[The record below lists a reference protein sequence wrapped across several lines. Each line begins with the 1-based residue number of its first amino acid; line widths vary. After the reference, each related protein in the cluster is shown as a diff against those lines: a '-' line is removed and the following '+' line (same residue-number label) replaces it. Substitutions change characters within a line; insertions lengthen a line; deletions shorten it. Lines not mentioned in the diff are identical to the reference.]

1 MRVRILG
8 PLVVT
13 DQGRDVVVGGARL
26 RALLVR
32 LALEPG
38 RTVQAESL
46 VQALWP
52 EGGPGVHALQALVS
66 RLRRCLPDGRLRS
79 VPGGYVLDVES
90 VDAPEFERLAGEGKR
105 ALRDGDAEAAAKR
118 LRQALRLWRGDAL
131 VDAAGLPF
139 ADAAAVRLEALRVSA
154 VEDRIAAELASGRDP
169 ARLVAELEELAA
181 LHPLRER
188 PRALLVEA
196 LHRGGR
202 SAEALAAFE
211 QFRGVL
217 ADELGAD
224 PGEELQ
230 AAYLAVLRAAPRER
244 ARGNLRLPPTS
255 FVGRES
261 ECAWVA
267 RALWDGRLVTLVGP
281 GGAGKTR
288 LATKVGAELAGRFPG
303 GVWLVELAAVHDPV
317 ELPGAVAGVLGL
329 RDGAHRLVEA
339 LSADETLIV
348 LDNCEHVVD
357 AAARLAD
364 ELLGACPSLRVLAT
378 SRERLGVDGEA
389 LCPVPPLEARSSV
402 ELFAER
408 AAAVR
413 PGFVADEQAIEEICR
428 RLDGLPLAIELA
440 AARLR
445 SMSLEQ
451 LAARLDDRF
460 RLLTGGSRTALPRH
474 RTLRAVVAW
483 SWDLLDEPERR
494 FAERLSVFPGTITPE
509 TAAKVTGARD
519 ALELLDSL
527 VDRSL
532 LQGVDG
538 PEPRFRMLETIR
550 EYGLARLADEAEIG
564 KTRDAH
570 VQCFLEL
577 AERAEPHLRRP
588 EQLTWIRLLTAERDN
603 LLAALQHAVDDGDA
617 EAAVRMGAA
626 LATFWMIQGDHWEAA
641 RRLRL
646 ALSVP
651 RRRPVPGEATALG
664 GYAFNTVLSGGDARD
679 DPLIGHYTPTADS
692 PAGLT
697 GQSLA
702 APTAD
707 SPAGLTGQVPGAPGG
722 ASPAGGRGHPLA
734 ALVEPAV
741 ALLTDDPAG
750 GVAAIDRRLPEDD
763 PWTSAALHLMR
774 AMLNGNQGEMEEVHA
789 DIAAAE
795 RGFRAA
801 GERAGLA
808 LALTFAAGARTV
820 DGHFDDAIEALAES
834 IGLLRELGQDGDTA
848 MQRVML
854 AIARARSGDVRRA
867 REELSAMLAPGAAT
881 PSRYLVHVRLVLGDL
896 ARHAGD
902 VDEAGEH
909 YAAAGRELDRVAS
922 YPQFRS
928 MLEAAHGQM
937 AIGRD
942 DPAAARRHLR
952 RALTLAT
959 DAPDMPIAAVAGYAI
974 ARLRAAED
982 PGAAAEALGAASVLR
997 GGPDAFDPDVSRLT
1011 RRLRRDL
1018 GERAFRDACD
1028 RGRGLDVNG
1037 ALALLRDQLR
1047 RR

>member
-1 MRVRILG
+1 MRVLILG

-38 RTVQAESL
+38 RTVGAEAL

-79 VPGGYVLDVES
+79 VPGGYVLDAES

-118 LRQALRLWRGDAL
+118 LREALRLWRGDAL

-154 VEDRIAAELASGRDP
+154 VEDRVAAELAAGGDP
-169 ARLVAELEELAA
+169 APLVAELEELAA

-230 AAYLAVLRAAPRER
+230 DAYLTVLRAAPRER
-244 ARGNLRLPPTS
+244 ARGNLRVPPTS

-288 LATKVGAELAGRFPG
+288 LATKVGDDLAGRFPG
-303 GVWLVELAAVHDPV
+303 GVWLVELAAVHDPADV
-317 ELPGAVAGVLGL
+317 PGAVAGVLGL
-329 RDGAHRLVEA
+329 RDGTHRLVEA

-378 SRERLGVDGEA
+378 SRERLGVGGEA
-389 LCPVPPLEARSSV
+389 LCPVPPLEARSSA

-408 AAAVR
+408 AAVVR
-413 PGFVADEQAIEEICR
+413 PGFAADEQAVEEICR

-494 FAERLSVFPGTITPE
+494 FAERLSVFSGTITPE
-509 TAAKVTGARD
+509 SAAKVTGARD
-519 ALELLDSL
+519 SLELLDSL

-550 EYGLARLADEAEIG
+550 EYGLEQLAGAVEIG

-577 AERAEPHLRRP
+577 AEQAEPHLRRP
-588 EQLTWIRLLTAERDN
+588 EQLAWIRLLTAERDN
-603 LLAALQHAVDDGDA
+603 LLAALQHAVDEGDA

-626 LATFWMIQGDHWEAA
+626 LATFWMIQGDHAEAA

-646 ALSVP
+646 ALTVP
-651 RRRPVPGEATALG
+651 RPRPVPGEAAALG
-664 GYAFNTVLSGGDARD
+664 GYVFNTVMAGGDARD
-679 DPLIGHYTPTADS
+679 DPLIGEYTPT
-692 PAGLT
+692 
-697 GQSLA
+697 GQPVA
-702 APTAD
+702 APT
-707 SPAGLTGQVPGAPGG
+707 GQPLSAPT
-722 ASPAGGRGHPLA
+722 GHPLGALIEPAA
-734 ALVEPAV
+734 AL
-741 ALLTDDPAG
+741 LNDDPAG

-763 PWTSAALHLMR
+763 PWTRAALHLMR
-774 AMLNGNQGEMEEVHA
+774 AMLNGNQGEMGQMRA
-789 DIAAAE
+789 DIAVAQ
-795 RGFRAA
+795 RGFREA

-808 LALTFAAGARTV
+808 LALTFAAGAQTV
-820 DGHFDDAIEALAES
+820 DGHFDDAVEALEES
-834 IGLLRELGQDGDTA
+834 IGLLRELDQDADTS

-854 AIARARSGDVRRA
+854 AVARAYSGDVRTA
-867 REELSAMLAPGAAT
+867 REELAAMVAPGAAT
-881 PSRYLVHVRLVLGDL
+881 PSRYLVHVRIALGDL

-902 VDEAGEH
+902 ADGAAEH
-909 YAAAGRELDRVAS
+909 YAAARRDLDRVPS
-922 YPQFRS
+922 YPQFGS
-928 MLEAAHGQM
+928 LLEAAHGQM

-952 RALTLAT
+952 RALALAV
-959 DAPDMPIAAVAGYAI
+959 DGPDMPIAAVAGYAI
-974 ARLRAAED
+974 ARLRAAAD
-982 PGAAAEALGAASVLR
+982 PGAAAEVLGAASVLR
-997 GGPDAFDPDVSRLT
+997 GAPDAFNPDVAGLT

-1018 GERAFRDACD
+1018 GGRAYRAAYD
-1028 RGRGLDVNG
+1028 RGRGRDVNG
-1037 ALALLRDQLR
+1037 ALALLDDQLR

>member
-1 MRVRILG
+1 MVLG

-13 DQGRDVVVGGARL
+13 DQGRDIVVGGARL
-26 RALLVR
+26 RALLIR

-38 RTVQAESL
+38 RTVGAEAL

-105 ALRDGDAEAAAKR
+105 ALRDGDAPGAAAL
-118 LRQALRLWRGDAL
+118 LREALELWRGDAL
-131 VDAAGLPF
+131 VDAAGVAF
-139 ADAAAVRLEALRVSA
+139 ADAAAVRLAELRISA
-154 VEDRIAAELASGRDP
+154 VEDRVAAELAAGADP

-196 LHRGGR
+196 LHKAGR

-224 PGEELQ
+224 PGKELQ
-230 AAYLAVLRAAPRER
+230 DAYLTVLRAAPRER
-244 ARGNLRLPPTS
+244 ARGNLRVPPTS

-261 ECAWVA
+261 ERAWVA

-288 LATKVGAELAGRFPG
+288 LATKVGADLAGRFPG
-303 GVWLVELAAVHDPV
+303 GVWLVELAAVHDPADV
-317 ELPGAVAGVLGL
+317 PGAVAGVLGL
-329 RDGAHRLVEA
+329 RDGTHRLVEA

-357 AAARLAD
+357 AAAGLAD

-389 LCPVPPLEARSSV
+389 LCPVPPLEAASSA

-413 PGFVADEQAIEEICR
+413 PGFAADARAVEEICR

-550 EYGLARLADEAEIG
+550 EYGLERLAAEAEIG

-570 VQCFLEL
+570 VRCFLDL

-603 LLAALQHAVDDGDA
+603 LLAALQHAVDEGDA

-626 LATFWMIQGDHWEAA
+626 LATFWMIQGDHAEAA

-646 ALSVP
+646 ALAVP
-651 RRRPVPGEATALG
+651 RRGPVPGEAAALG
-664 GYAFNTVLSGGDARD
+664 GYVFNTVMSGGDARD
-679 DPLIGHYTPTADS
+679 DPLISEYAPAD
-692 PAGLT
+692 
-697 GQSLA
+697 
-702 APTAD
+702 
-707 SPAGLTGQVPGAPGG
+707 
-722 ASPAGGRGHPLA
+722 HPLA
-734 ALVEPAV
+734 ALIEPAA
-741 ALLTDDPAG
+741 ALLNDDPAG

-763 PWTSAALHLMR
+763 PWTRAALHLMR
-774 AMLNGNQGEMEEVHA
+774 AMLNGNQGEMGQVHA
-789 DIAAAE
+789 DIAVAE
-795 RGFRAA
+795 RGFREA

-808 LALTFAAGARTV
+808 LALTFAAGAQTV
-820 DGHFDDAIEALAES
+820 DGRFDEAKEALEES
-834 IGLLRELGQDGDTA
+834 IGLLRELDQDGDTS

-854 AIARARSGDVRRA
+854 AVARAHSGDVRTA
-867 REELSAMLAPGAAT
+867 REELAAMVAPGAAT
-881 PSRYLVHVRLVLGDL
+881 PSRYVVHVRIALGDL

-902 VDEAGEH
+902 AGEAAEH
-909 YAAAGRELDRVAS
+909 YAAAGRDLDRVPS
-922 YPQFRS
+922 YPQFGS
-928 MLEAAHGQM
+928 LLEAAHGQM

-942 DPAAARRHLR
+942 DPATARRHLR
-952 RALTLAT
+952 RAIALAV
-959 DAPDMPIAAVAGYAI
+959 DAPDMPIAAVAGYGV
-974 ARLRAAED
+974 ARLRAAAD

-997 GGPDAFDPDVSRLT
+997 GAPDAFNPDVAGLT

-1018 GERAFRDACD
+1018 GERAYRDAYD
-1028 RGRGLDVNG
+1028 RGRRLDVTG
-1037 ALALLRDQLR
+1037 ALALLDDQLR

>member
-1 MRVRILG
+1 MRVLILG

-26 RALLVR
+26 RALLIR

-38 RTVQAESL
+38 RTVGAEAL

-66 RLRRCLPDGRLRS
+66 RLRRCLPDARLRS

-105 ALRDGDAEAAAKR
+105 ALRDGDAPGAAAR
-118 LRQALRLWRGDAL
+118 LREALELWRGDAL
-131 VDAAGLPF
+131 VDAAGVPF

-154 VEDRIAAELASGRDP
+154 VEDRVAAELAAGADP
-169 ARLVAELEELAA
+169 VRLVAELEELAA

-188 PRALLVEA
+188 PRALLIEA
-196 LHRGGR
+196 LHKAGR
-202 SAEALAAFE
+202 SAEALAVFE

-224 PGEELQ
+224 PGKELQ
-230 AAYLAVLRAAPRER
+230 AAYLAVLRAPPRER
-244 ARGNLRLPPTS
+244 ARGNLRVPPTS

-288 LATKVGAELAGRFPG
+288 LAAKVGADLAGRFPG
-303 GVWLVELAAVHDPV
+303 GVWLVELAAVHDPADV
-317 ELPGAVAGVLGL
+317 PGAVAGVLGL
-329 RDGAHRLVEA
+329 RDGTHRLVEA

-389 LCPVPPLEARSSV
+389 LCPVPPLEAASSA

-413 PGFVADEQAIEEICR
+413 PGFAADARAVEEICR

-474 RTLRAVVAW
+474 RTLHAVVAW

-550 EYGLARLADEAEIG
+550 EYGLERLAAEAEIG

-570 VQCFLEL
+570 VRCFLEL

-588 EQLTWIRLLTAERDN
+588 EQLTWIRLLSAERDN
-603 LLAALQHAVDDGDA
+603 LLAALQHAVDEGDA

-626 LATFWMIQGDHWEAA
+626 LATFWMIQGDHAEAA

-646 ALSVP
+646 ALTVP
-651 RRRPVPGEATALG
+651 RRHPVPGEAAALG
-664 GYAFNTVLSGGDARD
+664 GYVFNTVMSGGDARN
-679 DPLIGHYTPTADS
+679 DPLITDYAPAD
-692 PAGLT
+692 
-697 GQSLA
+697 
-702 APTAD
+702 
-707 SPAGLTGQVPGAPGG
+707 
-722 ASPAGGRGHPLA
+722 HPLA
-734 ALVEPAV
+734 ALIEPAA
-741 ALLTDDPAG
+741 ALLNDDPAG

-763 PWTSAALHLMR
+763 PWTRAALHLMR
-774 AMLNGNQGEMEEVHA
+774 AMLNGNQGEMGQVHA
-789 DIAAAE
+789 DIAVAQ
-795 RGFRAA
+795 RGFREA

-808 LALTFAAGARTV
+808 LALTFAAGAQTV
-820 DGHFDDAIEALAES
+820 DGRFDEAIEALEES
-834 IGLLRELGQDGDTA
+834 IGLLRELDQDGDTS

-854 AIARARSGDVRRA
+854 AVARAHSGDVRTARA
-867 REELSAMLAPGAAT
+867 ELAAMAAPGAAT
-881 PSRYLVHVRLVLGDL
+881 PSRYVVHVRIALGDL

-902 VDEAGEH
+902 ADEAAEH
-909 YAAAGRELDRVAS
+909 YAAAGRDLDRVPS
-922 YPQFRS
+922 YPQFGS
-928 MLEAAHGQM
+928 LLEAAHGQM

-952 RALTLAT
+952 RALALAV
-959 DAPDMPIAAVAGYAI
+959 DAPDMPIAAVAGYGV
-974 ARLRAAED
+974 ARLRAAAD

-997 GGPDAFDPDVSRLT
+997 GAPDAFNPDVAGLT

-1018 GERAFRDACD
+1018 GERAYRDAYD
-1028 RGRGLDVNG
+1028 RGRRRDVNG
-1037 ALALLRDQLR
+1037 ALALLDDQLR